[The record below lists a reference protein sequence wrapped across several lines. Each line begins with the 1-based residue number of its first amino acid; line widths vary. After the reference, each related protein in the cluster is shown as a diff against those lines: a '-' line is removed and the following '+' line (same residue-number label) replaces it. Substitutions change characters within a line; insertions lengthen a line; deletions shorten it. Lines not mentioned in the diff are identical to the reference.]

1 MVIGY
6 YILLYVRGIDMPYDR
21 YVFNNCKFYYHA
33 LTIRYTSSQI
43 FVHGNLLNFSSN
55 KLSICIFISGKT
67 MNPIH
72 SQMTTLNSLENIPIL
87 LKVP

>member
-1 MVIGY
+1 M
-6 YILLYVRGIDMPYDR
+6 LYDR
-21 YVFNNCKFYYHA
+21 YVFHNCKFYYHA

-67 MNPIH
+67 MI
-72 SQMTTLNSLENIPIL
+72 SRQIRNSLENIPIL
-87 LKVP
+87 LKVPQLI

>member
-1 MVIGY
+1 
-6 YILLYVRGIDMPYDR
+6 MPYDR

-72 SQMTTLNSLENIPIL
+72 SQMTTLSETYISRQIRNSLENIPIL
-87 LKVP
+87 LKVPQLI

>member
-1 MVIGY
+1 MY
-6 YILLYVRGIDMPYDR
+6 CEYIFRVTGRYIDMPYDR

-72 SQMTTLNSLENIPIL
+72 SQMTTLSETYICT
-87 LKVP
+87 